1 MPNLNEP
8 YSILDL
14 TYLAFGFALLGG
26 YVYAVHKLD
35 HLIPPRHK
43 NLAFYMILLG
53 FLPIFVAVSFAFRTG
68 SSPRST
74 TMAARLHRMW
84 PTASTLTAFSRGST
98 TTAQPI
104 LSIASQL
111 PRLR

>member
-14 TYLAFGFALLGG
+14 MYLAFGFALLGG

-53 FLPIFVAVSFAFRTG
+53 FLPIFVAVSFAFRAI
-68 SSPRST
+68 SD
-74 TMAARLHRMW
+74 
-84 PTASTLTAFSRGST
+84 AFELEWLDKVT
-98 TTAQPI
+98 PF
-104 LSIASQL
+104 
-111 PRLR
+111 